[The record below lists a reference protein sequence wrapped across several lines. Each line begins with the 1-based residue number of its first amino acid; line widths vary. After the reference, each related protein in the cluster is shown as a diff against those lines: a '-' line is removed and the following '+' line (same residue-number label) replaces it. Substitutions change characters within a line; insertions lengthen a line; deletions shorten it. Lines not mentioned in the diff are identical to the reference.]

1 MQTLLQDVRL
11 SLRQLRQSLGF
22 TCTAILTLA
31 LGIGSVTSV
40 FSVVDSILLK
50 PFAFPHP
57 ERLVVLRETLQELG
71 NGAPLPDN
79 YKHYLN
85 WQAQSKT
92 LQAAAILRPDS
103 FSVGAGSDHPQIVH
117 GLLVSPDF
125 FSVLGAGPDR
135 GRSFRPEEAV
145 SGHGHELILTW
156 AAWQRYF
163 HGDADAVGRTLR
175 VGGEPYTVVGILPRS
190 FRVPHFEVMPSAGSP
205 GQAQPYEI
213 FAPFVPS
220 PNQMGDIGDF
230 DFVVLARLKPNVTV
244 AQAQSELAG
253 LQQAFMGAA
262 HLPEHLGIV
271 VEPLSQEVTGS
282 VSTGLWLLLAA
293 VGAVLLIACV
303 NLANL
308 QLARAVAREREMAVR
323 AALGASQ
330 GRLLQ
335 SALMESLLLAL
346 FGGLLGILLS
356 FAGVWA
362 FVAAAPAG
370 LPRLHEVHVSW
381 AVLLFAAAL
390 SIVTALLF
398 GTLPALR
405 SMRVDPHAAMQTNL
419 NRMSASREGGRTRS
433 LLVAA
438 EVACTVILL
447 IVTGLV
453 VRSFE
458 HLLSQ
463 QRAFD
468 ADHVVLT
475 EVDLDNPAYGDT
487 RPDSQTRKAA
497 FIDRALDGLARIPG
511 VSSAAMTS
519 EMPMAGET
527 WVNSIHRPDHP
538 LPPWH
543 TPTANMRWVS
553 PEYAS
558 TLRIP
563 LLKGRMLQPSDKE
576 HPDRVLI
583 SEQMARAGWPG
594 EDPVGRTFK
603 SGDTPLTVVGV
614 VADARINNLKRTA
627 NMVYVPYWQ
636 QAPWTV
642 FFLVR
647 SSYPTATLADS
658 IRRTIWSI
666 DPQVPIPLLKSMD
679 DQVDESVAT
688 DRFQTLLLSSF
699 GAAALLLATLGVYG
713 VLAYSVSL
721 RRHEFGIRLALG
733 SGKTALMRVVLGQA
747 AYPVV
752 GGLVAGLVAAFI
764 ATRWIESLLY
774 QTQLADPL
782 TLFASIALLLTAAL
796 LAAVLPARRAAAVDP
811 MQVLREE

>member
-1 MQTLLQDVRL
+1 MQTLLQDIRL

-40 FSVVDSILLK
+40 FSVVHSILLK

-57 ERLVVLRETLQELG
+57 ERLVVLRETLKELG
-71 NGAPLPDN
+71 DGAPLPAN

-85 WQAQSKT
+85 WQAHSRK
-92 LQAAAILRPDS
+92 LEGAAILRPDS
-103 FSVGAGSDHPQIVH
+103 FSVGAGSDHPQVAD
-117 GLLVSPDF
+117 GLLVSPNF
-125 FSVLGAGPDR
+125 FSVLGAGPVR

-163 HGDADAVGRTLR
+163 PGRTDAVGRTLQ
-175 VGGEPYTVVGILPRS
+175 VGGEPYTVVGILPRD
-190 FRVPHFEVMPSAGSP
+190 FKVPQFSVMPLAGPSGQ
-205 GQAQPYEI
+205 GQAYEI
-213 FAPFVPS
+213 FAPLVPGT
-220 PNQMGDIGDF
+220 NQMGDIGDF
-230 DFVVLARLKPNVTV
+230 DFVVLARLKPNVTIL
-244 AQAQSELAG
+244 QAQSELAG

-262 HLPEHLGIV
+262 HLPEHLGIQ

-293 VGAVLLIACV
+293 VGAVLLIACA

-330 GRLLQ
+330 RRLLQ

-346 FGGLLGILLS
+346 VGGLLGILLS
-356 FAGVWA
+356 FAGVWL

-381 AVLLFAAAL
+381 VVLLFAAAL
-390 SIVTALLF
+390 SILTALLF

-419 NRMSASREGGRTRS
+419 TRMSAGREGLRTRS

-463 QRAFD
+463 NRDFD
-468 ADHVVLT
+468 PDHVILA
-475 EVDLDNPAYGDT
+475 EVDLDNPSYGDR

-497 FIDRALDGLARIPG
+497 FIDRALTGLTQIPG
-511 VSSAAMTS
+511 IRSAAITS
-519 EMPMAGET
+519 ELPMGGET

-538 LPPWH
+538 LPPAQ
-543 TPTANMRWVS
+543 TPTANIRWIS
-553 PEYAS
+553 PSYAS

-563 LLKGRMLQPSDKE
+563 LVEGRLLQPSDKD
-576 HPDRVLI
+576 HPENVLI
-583 SEQMARAGWPG
+583 SEQTAHAVWPG
-594 EDPVGRTFK
+594 EDPIGRTFK
-603 SGDTPLTVVGV
+603 SGDTTLTVVGV
-614 VADARINNLKRTA
+614 VADARINNLKRTV
-627 NMVYVPYWQ
+627 NMVYIPYWQ

-658 IRRTIWSI
+658 IRHTIWSI
-666 DPQVPIPLLKSMD
+666 DPQVPIPMLKSMD
-679 DQVDESVAT
+679 AQVDESVAT

-733 SGKTALMRVVLGQA
+733 SGKTALARVVLAQA
-747 AYPVV
+747 AYPVA
-752 GGLVAGLVAAFI
+752 GGLVAGLIVAFI

-774 QTQLADPL
+774 QTQLADPV
-782 TLFASIALLLTAAL
+782 TLFASIALLLAAAL
-796 LAAVLPARRAAAVDP
+796 LAAILPARRAAATDP